1 MNGWILPMF
10 AQIMV
15 GSRTLNETIWLAIGF
30 SGQALFTSRFLVQ
43 WVASEKKRDSV
54 MPVAFWWLSL
64 AGGTVLLCYA
74 IHIKDPVIILGQSMG
89 LVVYI
94 RNLMLV
100 AKGKRRA
107 AKASRRADS
116 LSTPHQRVDVPF
128 AETEHLG

>member
-1 MNGWILPMF
+1 MSGWLSPML
-10 AQIMV
+10 AMMI
-15 GSRTLNETIWLAIGF
+15 GNRTMAETIWLLVGF

-64 AGGTVLLCYA
+64 AGGTVLLSYA

-89 LVVYI
+89 LLVYV

-107 AKASRRADS
+107 AKASRRGDI
-116 LSTPHQRVDVPF
+116 LSTPHQRVDVPLQ
-128 AETEHLG
+128 ESEHVG